1 MDTIVTGFLLGLGL
15 IGALM
20 FVANIG
26 WVVIGACCLAA
37 LALVALF
44 PGFVACIVILIVGGL
59 IAPPIILR
67 LKQQMN
73 ELKTAQFPSTPPA
86 APRTAKTSGQ
96 PQADPGPRPHRR
108 QNASRLDHLWLAA
121 AVFIL
126 VFGCIIIAMT
136 PSFEPAQSAPTHPH
150 IPSSPPLVM
159 PCFCFS
165 PWLEF

>member
-44 PGFVACIVILIVGGL
+44 PGFVACVVILIVSGL
-59 IAPPIILR
+59 IAPPIIVR
-67 LKQQMN
+67 LKQQKS

-86 APRTAKTSGQ
+86 APRTARTT
-96 PQADPGPRPHRR
+96 ANPGPTPGRDLIVAKTPPSS
-108 QNASRLDHLWLAA
+108 QSSDWTTYGLLA

-136 PSFEPAQSAPTHPH
+136 PSFEPAQSAPTRAH
-150 IPSSPPLVM
+150 IHHRHH
-159 PCFCFS
+159 
-165 PWLEF
+165 W